1 MFPLKNVDCLRFI
14 RETRVRLLVDIINMM
29 QSPFLSVRTK
39 ATHLVGQFCQTNAI
53 FDFMVTNGTIDK
65 LTAINKSSHLKT
77 ALSEETHRSILEYNY
92 SSKFA
97 HFDKLNNTEK
107 IDHLTFYECGTDS
120 FDTLEGRVIDASNL
134 HSGLYSLLV
143 GMNFC

>member
-1 MFPLKNVDCLRFI
+1 
-14 RETRVRLLVDIINMM
+14 MM

-77 ALSEETHRSILEYNY
+77 ALSEETQRSILEYNY
-92 SSKFA
+92 PSKFA

-120 FDTLEGRVIDASNL
+120 FDTLEVRVLFGLGIRQQFSGNLLKPAASIL
-134 HSGLYSLLV
+134 KIEEP
-143 GMNFC
+143 